1 MGCMST
7 KMQTFITHHSKELYV
22 ENEEKRFQRAF
33 QGYKDTLENKKKRRE
48 KSEKE
53 FLEHDNARMEWMEG
67 QNTSDANIIKNYKFF
82 TAEM

>member
-1 MGCMST
+1 MGCIST
-7 KMQTFITHHSKELYV
+7 KMQACITHHSKELYV

-33 QGYKDTLENKKKRRE
+33 PGYKDTLENKKRRRE

-53 FLEHDNARMEWMEG
+53 FLEHDNARRKWTEG
-67 QNTSDANIIKNYKFF
+67 QNTSDANIIKNYKIF